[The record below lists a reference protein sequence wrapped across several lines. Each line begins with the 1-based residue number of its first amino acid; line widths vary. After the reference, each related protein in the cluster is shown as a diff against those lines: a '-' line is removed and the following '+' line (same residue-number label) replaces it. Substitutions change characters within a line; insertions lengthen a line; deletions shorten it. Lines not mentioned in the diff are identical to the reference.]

1 MAIKK
6 EKKKT
11 LKVLETFSGI
21 GAQQKAISRINKANK
36 NQVFKIVA
44 TCEWDIFC
52 NISYDAIHGG
62 SKKITIPSQA
72 KMKQFL
78 KKFTWSR
85 DTKDA
90 MSEKQFNNL
99 APQIIKLLY
108 QSVKRHNNFGSII
121 YLTAKDLIAKVED
134 FDVLTYSFPCQ
145 NLSTAGA
152 FYSVNTGMS
161 KEAKSRSGL
170 LWEIERLLLEL
181 KKIDKLPKYLILEN
195 VKAMLF
201 QRNKKDYDKWLVALK
216 KLGYSTNTQVLN
228 AKDFGIPQT
237 RERVFALSILNY
249 KGELNKNKEPKIDY
263 PPRKMKSLSSFIKED
278 PKYLDEYYAAEPNN
292 TESRIRMRDGN
303 PKLEQV
309 KTCRTITTKQDRH
322 PNCGTIA
329 FPQGKKRPKDPWR
342 FITPREAFMLMGFDS
357 SDYSKV
363 QKVGIK
369 DNIAH
374 LQAGNSIVVP
384 ILEAIFTK
392 ILELEKKS
400 E

>member
-6 EKKKT
+6 EKIKT

-62 SKKITIPSQA
+62 SKKISIPSQA

-99 APQIIKLLY
+99 TPQIIKLLY

-121 YLTAKDLIAKVED
+121 YLTAKDLIAKVKD

-181 KKIDKLPKYLILEN
+181 KKINKLP
-195 VKAMLF
+195 
-201 QRNKKDYDKWLVALK
+201 
-216 KLGYSTNTQVLN
+216 
-228 AKDFGIPQT
+228 
-237 RERVFALSILNY
+237 
-249 KGELNKNKEPKIDY
+249 
-263 PPRKMKSLSSFIKED
+263 
-278 PKYLDEYYAAEPNN
+278 
-292 TESRIRMRDGN
+292 
-303 PKLEQV
+303 
-309 KTCRTITTKQDRH
+309 
-322 PNCGTIA
+322 
-329 FPQGKKRPKDPWR
+329 
-342 FITPREAFMLMGFDS
+342 
-357 SDYSKV
+357 
-363 QKVGIK
+363 
-369 DNIAH
+369 
-374 LQAGNSIVVP
+374 
-384 ILEAIFTK
+384 
-392 ILELEKKS
+392 
-400 E
+400 